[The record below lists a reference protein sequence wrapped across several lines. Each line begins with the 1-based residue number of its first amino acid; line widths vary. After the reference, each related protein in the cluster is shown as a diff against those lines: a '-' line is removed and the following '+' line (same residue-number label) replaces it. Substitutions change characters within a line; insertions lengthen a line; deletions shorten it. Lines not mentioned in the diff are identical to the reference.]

1 MTCQI
6 MPTSEH
12 RLILASGSTYRRR
25 LLERLQI
32 PFSWDAPDIPE
43 FRHPDEPPHEM
54 AERLSLSKATACSKK
69 HPNALIIGSD
79 QVAVLNNQVLGKP
92 KTPEKAFEQLNLCSG
107 KTVQFLTGLC
117 LLDSGTG
124 KHQSTVIPFHVTFR
138 ELSSNEITRYIEK
151 DQPLDCAGSF
161 KWESLGISLFESL
174 SGDDPTA
181 LEGLPLIALSKM
193 LRIHQLQLP

>member
-1 MTCQI
+1 
-6 MPTSEH
+6 MPATAQQ
-12 RLILASGSTYRRR
+12 LILASGSIYRRR

-32 PFSWDAPDIPE
+32 PFSWCAPDISE
-43 FRHPDEPPHEM
+43 LRQSDEPPHLM
-54 AERLSLSKATACSKK
+54 AERLSLSKATTCS
-69 HPNALIIGSD
+69 NQYSDALIIGSD
-79 QVAVLNNQVLGKP
+79 QVAVLNDQILGKP
-92 KTPEKAFEQLNLCSG
+92 KTAEKAFEQLSLCSE

-117 LLDSGTG
+117 LLDSATG

-138 ELSSNEITRYIEK
+138 QLSSDEITRYIEK

-181 LEGLPLIALSKM
+181 LEGLPLITLSKM
-193 LRIHQLQLP
+193 LRIYGLQLP